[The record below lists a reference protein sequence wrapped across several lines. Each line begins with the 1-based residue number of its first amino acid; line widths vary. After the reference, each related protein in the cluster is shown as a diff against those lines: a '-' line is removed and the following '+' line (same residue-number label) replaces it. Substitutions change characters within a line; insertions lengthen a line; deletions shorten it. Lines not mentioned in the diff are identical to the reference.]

1 MPKELQFGE
10 ERFTRRSWVAVLVL
24 VIFVSAVGLVGLGTG
39 PWLGDHEAIVAQS
52 AREVRQTGDWLVPH
66 FNGEPRIRK
75 TPLAIWL
82 TALSSYV
89 IDPPALEPP
98 VSPRAARLPSAVAAV
113 LTTLLVYAL
122 GRSIFGHRA
131 ALVGGAV
138 LATSVGGQFFSH
150 NAQVEMVLTLLVTAS
165 FAFFWFGTDN
175 DRKRRWVY
183 LALFYISFAL
193 AMLAK
198 APLPLALVGLP
209 LAVWWLVV
217 VPLARLAEDPADEG
231 PPRPLGTRT
240 LAQLRALR
248 RLWLLP
254 GIALFLLLFLPW
266 PIYVYCNVDHASA
279 LWQAEYVQRFTG
291 EMSAK
296 GRPFWYYAPI
306 ALGMML
312 PFSLSLPEALGAPF
326 LRYYRAH
333 RKALLFVFTWVA
345 VSFVF
350 VSGAGFKR
358 PHYLACC
365 VPGLA
370 LLLGPTLERLFLAAR
385 TFSAT
390 RVRVATV
397 AGALATVGG
406 LGAAG
411 LYYWNRDPELVRM
424 FYLAALVLAVGIVVS
439 CVAFAKRR
447 RVVSLLVLHLTAAV
461 SFACVWDALARSNIL
476 GAQASTMTRQ
486 FEANSI
492 GPDDPVTWVI
502 GRPNAQLAYYSHRQI
517 KPLFSPLE
525 VAAERELR
533 RSLPRELLEAG
544 RRRLVDRLASDQ
556 QEYFIIPARYW
567 SRFRAEV
574 DLPAREVARVAG
586 PSIDR
591 GKTWVLITN
600 PWNIGDGSRDASV
613 GQAFQP
619 VAYRLSPC
627 ACSSMSSKA
636 SRS

>member
-10 ERFTRRSWVAVLVL
+10 EQFTRRSWVAVLVL
-24 VIFVSAVGLVGLGTG
+24 AILVSAVGLVGLGAG

-66 FNGEPRIRK
+66 FNGEPSIRK

-122 GRSIFGHRA
+122 GRSMFGHRA
-131 ALVGGAV
+131 GLVCGAV

-165 FAFFWFGTDN
+165 FAFFWFGTDH

-183 LALFYISFAL
+183 LALFYVSFAL

-198 APLPLALVGLP
+198 APLPLAVVGLP
-209 LAVWWLVV
+209 LAVWWFVV
-217 VPLARLAEDPADEG
+217 VPLARLAEDPADDR
-231 PPRPLGTRT
+231 PPRPLGTRI

-266 PIYVYCNVDHASA
+266 PIYVYCKMDHALA

-291 EMSAK
+291 EMSAQV
-296 GRPFWYYAPI
+296 RPFWYYVPI

-312 PFSLSLPEALGAPF
+312 PFSLSLPEALAAPF

-350 VSGAGFKR
+350 VSSSAFKR

-390 RVRVATV
+390 RVRAATA
-397 AGALATVGG
+397 AGALAAVGG
-406 LGAAG
+406 LAAAG
-411 LYYWNRDPELVRM
+411 LYYWNRDPEWVEM
-424 FYLAALVLAVGIVVS
+424 SYLAAPVLAGGVVVS

-447 RVVSLLVLHLTAAV
+447 RVASLLVLHVTAAV
-461 SFACVWDALARSNIL
+461 SFACVWDALGRSNIL
-476 GAQASTMTRQ
+476 EVQASAMTRQ

-492 GPDDPVTWVI
+492 GPDDSVTWVI
-502 GRPNAQLAYYSHRQI
+502 GRPNAQLIYYSHCQI
-517 KPLFSPLE
+517 KPLFSPREL
-525 VAAERELR
+525 AAERESR

-544 RRRLVDRLASDQ
+544 RRRLVDRLAGDR

-567 SRFRAEV
+567 NRFRAEA

-586 PSIDR
+586 PSTAR
-591 GKTWVLITN
+591 GKAWVLITN
-600 PWNIGDGSRDASV
+600 P
-613 GQAFQP
+613 
-619 VAYRLSPC
+619 
-627 ACSSMSSKA
+627 
-636 SRS
+636 